1 MIEFY
6 GIVASVT
13 PKGNFVE
20 IIITERHTG
29 IQRRIT
35 LLSLLKKIRVD
46 DIRYLGNML
55 KDSANEIVEVDVEV
69 EIHYP
74 NATPDDI
81 ATLQGYV
88 GKQVYVHSR
97 YEAN

>member
-1 MIEFY
+1 MIDFY
-6 GIVASVT
+6 GILASVT
-13 PKGNFVE
+13 QKGDFFE

-88 GKQVYVHSR
+88 GKQVYVHPR
-97 YEAN
+97 YESD